1 MKCLDGD
8 PRRAVTRRADPPR
21 DSPELRRDGAGGKMG
36 KPILL
41 LDSRREKLHLVVEG
55 ETVSRWGA
63 SFKKVQREGTRKK
76 QLFCG
81 QKVGA
86 VGIALCENIAIEIE
100 TIFR

>member
-1 MKCLDGD
+1 
-8 PRRAVTRRADPPR
+8 
-21 DSPELRRDGAGGKMG
+21 MG

-41 LDSRREKLHLVVEG
+41 LLARGKNCTAERVVDVVE
-55 ETVSRWGA
+55 ETVPRWGA